1 MYQEF
6 FSKKQKREFPYDQ
19 KKGIL
24 SSWTLEILGGMQ
36 EIKLLHASGQILSEF
51 LRRNIEIARMSIGL
65 NRIEVKAERLNAGI

>member
-6 FSKKQKREFPYDQ
+6 FRKSKKREFPYDQ